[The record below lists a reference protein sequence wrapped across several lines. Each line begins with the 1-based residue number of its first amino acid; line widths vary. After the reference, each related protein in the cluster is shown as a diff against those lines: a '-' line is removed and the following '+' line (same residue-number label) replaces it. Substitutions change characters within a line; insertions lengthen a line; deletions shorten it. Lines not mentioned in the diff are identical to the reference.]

1 MIRRNTQGR
10 SKANKIARQ
19 LRVLSTFK
27 IKAGDANDPG
37 YVAYVNRKIT
47 EEETLRKATGQH
59 N

>member
-1 MIRRNTQGR
+1 MIQRNTQGR

-37 YVAYVNRKIT
+37 YVAYVNLLTMQK
-47 EEETLRKATGQH
+47 LNYLSMA
-59 N
+59 

>member
-1 MIRRNTQGR
+1 MIQRNTQGH

-19 LRVLSTFK
+19 LRVLSNFK
-27 IKAGDANDPG
+27 IKAGDASDPG

-47 EEETLRKATGQH
+47 EEEALRKATGQH